1 MSYLLERSQVI
12 PASADAVF
20 AFFSD
25 PGNLARITP
34 EWLRFRIRERP
45 AVLGEG
51 SRLEYRIAWGL
62 VTLTWVTR
70 IVAWSPPASF
80 TDVEE
85 KGPYKK
91 WIHTHVFTPVGGG
104 VRMEDRVEYALP
116 FGPLGR
122 LVHALRVRRQLEE
135 IFEFRRRAIDEI
147 FQVRDLAVPQV
158 PSQVSGDLA
167 VPRAPGP

>member
-1 MSYLLERSQVI
+1 VSYLLERSQVVA
-12 PASADAVF
+12 ASPEQVF

-45 AVLGEG
+45 AVLGAG
-51 SRLEYRIAWGL
+51 SRLEYRIAWGF

-70 IVAWSPPASF
+70 IVSWSPPVSF

-85 KGPYKK
+85 RGPYKK
-91 WIHTHVFTPVGGG
+91 WVHTHVFTAVGGG

-116 FGPLGR
+116 FGALGR
-122 LVHALRVRRQLEE
+122 LAHALRVRRQLEE
-135 IFEFRRRAIDEI
+135 IFDFRRRAIDEI
-147 FQVRDLAVPQV
+147 F
-158 PSQVSGDLA
+158 SVSGDVA
-167 VPRAPGP
+167 VPRGPRPSS

>member
-1 MSYLLERSQVI
+1 VSYLLERSQVI
-12 PASADAVF
+12 AASPEQVF

-45 AVLGEG
+45 AVLGAG
-51 SRLEYRIAWGL
+51 SRLEYRIGWGF

-70 IVAWSPPASF
+70 IVSWSPPVSF

-91 WIHTHVFTPVGGG
+91 WVHTHVFTEVGGG

-116 FGPLGR
+116 LGALGR

-135 IFEFRRRAIDEI
+135 IFDFRRRAIDEI
-147 FQVRDLAVPQV
+147 F
-158 PSQVSGDLA
+158 SVSGDVA
-167 VPRAPGP
+167 VPRGPRPSS